1 MTTVFHS
8 LGFAQF
14 CPPTDFRTV
23 CHRFFSKS
31 AYLTN
36 NQLFLISKIIHYGQ
50 EKSPMDNF

>member
-1 MTTVFHS
+1 MTTVFHL

-36 NQLFLISKIIHYGQ
+36 NQLFLIPKIIHYGQ